1 MMEFKD
7 KLKTRLYLALAY
19 IVSGLVMIV
28 VFNVMENGNEFLST
42 FGLVLVVMG
51 IARWRNYRRITKTEE
66 SIKQQEILE
75 TDERNIAIIQKAK
88 NAAFNLFVI
97 ILAVAI
103 IVLQFLN
110 MVQYVQILFGVM
122 CLLLVI
128 YWVSYWVI
136 RKRS

>member
-1 MMEFKD
+1 MEFKD

-66 SIKQQEILE
+66 TIKQQEILE
-75 TDERNIAIIQKAK
+75 TDERNVAIVQRAK
-88 NAAFNLFVI
+88 NTAFNLFVI

-103 IVLQFLN
+103 IVFQFLN
-110 MVQYVQILFGVM
+110 LVQYVQILFGAM

-128 YWVSYWVI
+128 YWIGYWVI